1 MTGKGTAFFLHMQK
15 KGVFAGKN
23 IQYDAIIMGYY
34 EIICFFS
41 AKYFVMSKKS
51 ITFAA
56 DFGNGTL
63 PERLGI
69 GLQNRG
75 RRFESARYLRKR
87 AAQESGSF
95 LLDARWANG
104 RFANG

>member
-1 MTGKGTAFFLHMQK
+1 MQK

-75 RRFESARYLRKR
+75 RRFESARYLLEKSRSV
-87 AAQESGSF
+87 EWLFFEPTPSPP
-95 LLDARWANG
+95 
-104 RFANG
+104 

>member
-1 MTGKGTAFFLHMQK
+1 
-15 KGVFAGKN
+15 
-23 IQYDAIIMGYY
+23 
-34 EIICFFS
+34 
-41 AKYFVMSKKS
+41 MSKKS